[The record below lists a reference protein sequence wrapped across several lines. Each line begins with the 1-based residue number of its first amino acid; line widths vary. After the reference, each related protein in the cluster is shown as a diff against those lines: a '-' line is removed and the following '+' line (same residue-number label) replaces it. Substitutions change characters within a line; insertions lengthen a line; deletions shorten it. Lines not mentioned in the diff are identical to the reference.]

1 MECYI
6 QPTIDFSKVSLIVA
20 MQKSFVLQRIRKR
33 SSEDMIRK
41 SLLPDKCN
49 PSISPVLELNEDDNK
64 SDVSSNGIELSLSQ
78 LWQPELS
85 KVPSECCSS
94 SIQARP
100 SEQIRSDMKSS
111 DNIVHIEKI
120 PGMLEAGWTQ
130 SNYLGAIGST
140 GGVDF
145 GGAPRYDSDREYTA
159 MLSTLIQL
167 WKEVNKH
174 ASAWPF
180 RSPVDLEEVP
190 DYLVVIK
197 VRIRILLIYSLISR
211 KEADLKMTF

>member
-1 MECYI
+1 MKKRIVVFDMDGTLGYFSQLSILFKSIENYI
-6 QPTIDFSKVSLIVA
+6 NKQLSQNQFD
-20 MQKSFVLQRIRKR
+20 
-33 SSEDMIRK
+33 
-41 SLLPDKCN
+41 
-49 PSISPVLELNEDDNK
+49 SIMNLYKKELNSQGNNNEDDNE
-64 SDVSSNGIELSLSQ
+64 SDVISNRIELSLSQ

-85 KVPSECCSS
+85 KVPSEYCSS

-100 SEQIRSDMKSS
+100 SEQIRSDMRSS

-167 WKEVNKH
+167 WKEVNK
-174 ASAWPF
+174 
-180 RSPVDLEEVP
+180 
-190 DYLVVIK
+190 
-197 VRIRILLIYSLISR
+197 
-211 KEADLKMTF
+211 